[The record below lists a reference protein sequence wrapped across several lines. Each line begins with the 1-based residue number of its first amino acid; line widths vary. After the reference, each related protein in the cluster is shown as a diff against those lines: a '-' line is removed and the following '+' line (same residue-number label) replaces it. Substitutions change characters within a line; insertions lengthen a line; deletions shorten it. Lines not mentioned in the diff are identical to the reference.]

1 MVIPGAVKLT
11 FAVRV
16 PLGLISHTA
25 PTAHPAKVAPVSF
38 RNVSSG
44 FANVKVT
51 PVYVPGITL
60 AVFRN
65 AASVSNCFTS
75 MRTGPFPP
83 SKSTLPGLNVAPVTL
98 TSNDRNVNPLGGV
111 SRIVTETAELPGG
124 GALTAST
131 TKNDESGEQEQDR
144 YNDTCEFHQEPLLQW
159 NWAWG
164 LTGGLDEKDLGC
176 VFLVACGL

>member
-124 GALTAST
+124 GALTAPPPQPKMMRAVKRNRTDT
-131 TKNDESGEQEQDR
+131 TKRVSFIRNHSSNGIG
-144 YNDTCEFHQEPLLQW
+144 H
-159 NWAWG
+159 
-164 LTGGLDEKDLGC
+164 GC
-176 VFLVACGL
+176 